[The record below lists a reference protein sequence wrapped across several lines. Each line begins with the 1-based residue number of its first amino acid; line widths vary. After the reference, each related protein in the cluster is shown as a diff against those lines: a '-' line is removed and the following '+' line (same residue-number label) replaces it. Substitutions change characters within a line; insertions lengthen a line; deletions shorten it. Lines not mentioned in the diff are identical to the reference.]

1 MGTEGPPSLG
11 TFWAEQQLWQR
22 LGLRR
27 EDLERRPAREVEDYL
42 LYIQLSAREEQ
53 AQQRRQSHGR

>member
-1 MGTEGPPSLG
+1 MGTEGPPSLS

-27 EDLERRPAREVEDYL
+27 EDLEQRPAREVEDYL
-42 LYIQLSAREEQ
+42 LYIQLIAREEQ